1 VVPSLGQVLCNSSI
15 NSPFS
20 GKLFTELV
28 AFLLEQFFDFFMLT
42 ALAILITLELALPIL
57 DV

>member
-1 VVPSLGQVLCNSSI
+1 MLCNSSI
-15 NSPFS
+15 NSPLS

-28 AFLLEQFFDFFMLT
+28 TFLLEQFFDFLMLT
-42 ALAILITLELALPIL
+42 ALAILITLKLTLPIL